1 MKNKEI
7 PWSAHVCKCSTCEI
21 QVAWLKWC
29 RTVVQLYSNTI
40 FRRRTFRLNVFEW
53 TKKFKEFISTIYSCS
68 SSSMCE
74 QIRASHD
81 VVHEANIHHPPAYT
95 PTTCTNMLRSPCEV
109 QLFQCK
115 LGSIQLGWDQLVHLF
130 VKPSG
135 MEVFWSLTCCANVMS
150 TSTTEETQRNIGHTR
165 HADLNSIDIIT
176 TARSEWTFAAMFL
189 CAHVS
194 DC

>member
-1 MKNKEI
+1 MKNKEMQ
-7 PWSAHVCKCSTCEI
+7 WSAHVCKCSTCEI
-21 QVAWLKWC
+21 QVACLKWC

-95 PTTCTNMLRSPCEV
+95 PTTHQPA
-109 QLFQCK
+109 
-115 LGSIQLGWDQLVHLF
+115 HLPTHPPTYPPTH
-130 VKPSG
+130 PSNHPRTHPPTHTPA
-135 MEVFWSLTCCANVMS
+135 LTWLH
-150 TSTTEETQRNIGHTR
+150 G
-165 HADLNSIDIIT
+165 
-176 TARSEWTFAAMFL
+176 FAASRLRGFTASRL
-189 CAHVS
+189 RGFTASFNVS
-194 DC
+194 CVWLWSAPSPPRTR